1 MSNSL
6 LNKLK
11 SGIKNGTEVTLK
23 LSSNA
28 AGDSNDKN
36 KFPYNL
42 LLANTQVSNLR
53 KVFANN
59 SSTNIK
65 LSKTQ
70 LHKIGQSRGFLGR
83 LLELLLKT
91 RLPLMKNVLKPLA
104 KSVLI
109 RLGLA
114 AAASATN
121 LTIHQKNLGY

>member
-11 SGIKNGTEVTLK
+11 SGIKIGTEVTLK